1 METCEETNRFED
13 DEQFG
18 ILKKMFKVIME
29 IYEQIMNFD
38 PVATT
43 ETDFL
48 GVVMLI
54 GGGSQI
60 TKVGIE

>member
-1 METCEETNRFED
+1 METCEETNRFEC

-48 GVVMLI
+48 GFVMLI